1 MGSNETALATRA
13 PEVVDDRARARDLR
27 AVFQPRTLAEALDLA
42 ERVAASSICPER
54 YRGNAGDVF
63 VAAAFGAE
71 VGLTF
76 MQSVQG
82 VVVINGIPTIYGDHA
97 LGIVRASGLCQY
109 VREWIDETNPENLVA
124 HCVTHRKGEPEPVER
139 TFSEDDAERAL
150 LLGKKGPWQTHEKRM
165 LQMRARGFCLR
176 DTYADVLRGLRLTEE
191 LEGEDL
197 ANDDSP
203 TRATP
208 AAEVERVAEE
218 IPMPREK
225 PAPAQIEASGPRVT
239 VEDVIAAGP
248 GEIVREPVE
257 RRAPR
262 TRRVAA
268 ADVDVADL
276 RAEAHVDAPA
286 APASAAPEIPED
298 ATPDA
303 RREFSIENLTQ
314 RTSAEDGIVTYT
326 VVLVP
331 HGGGEPT
338 VARTKDR
345 DLALRLRD
353 AKRAGQEV
361 AAELAADPELGI
373 AVVAADIILVSTAG

>member
-197 ANDDSP
+197 TTDDSP
-203 TRATP
+203 RATP

-225 PAPAQIEASGPRVT
+225 PAPAQIEAPASRVA
-239 VEDVIAAGP
+239 VDDVVAAG
-248 GEIVREPVE
+248 GGTIEFARELIE

-268 ADVDVADL
+268 ADVSVDDL

-286 APASAAPEIPED
+286 APEPEIPED
-298 ATPDA
+298 EPEA
-303 RREFSIENLTQ
+303 RREFTIENLTQ
-314 RTSAEDGIVTYT
+314 RTSADDGTVTYT

-331 HGGGEPT
+331 RGGGEPT
-338 VARTKDR
+338 VARTRDR
-345 DLALRLRD
+345 ELALLLRD
-353 AKRAGQEV
+353 AKRAAQEV

-373 AVVAADIILVSTAG
+373 AIVAADIILASTAG